1 MAVRTLSSV
10 TKTLAVLDYV
20 ASSPRPVR
28 LTEVAKGLEEA
39 RAATHQRLIT
49 LVDGGW
55 IEQTEEGSYRLTLRI
70 VRYASMAMEQGNLGE
85 RVADVL
91 QDMVTESLETAS
103 LAILEGHEAVIL
115 RRVESKGILRADLRV
130 GARLNLE
137 RTAMGRILVAH
148 ARPEVIAQLRAEG
161 VALPDEALLET
172 YRQQGYAVSGMTG
185 PRAVSAV
192 AVPIFDNHDHCI
204 AALAISGPE
213 AGFDLDKCA
222 AIASAA
228 ADVVNA
234 RLRGAQA

>member
-28 LTEVAKGLEEA
+28 LTEVAKALEEA

-49 LVDGGW
+49 LADGGW
-55 IEQTEEGSYRLTLRI
+55 IEQTEEGAYRLTLRI

-91 QDMVTESLETAS
+91 QDMVTDSLETAS
-103 LAILEGHEAVIL
+103 LAVLEGHEAVIL
-115 RRVESKGILRADLRV
+115 RRVESNGILRADLRV
-130 GARLNLE
+130 GARLSLE
-137 RTAMGRILVAH
+137 LSAMGRILMAH
-148 ARPEVIAQLRAEG
+148 ARPELIAQLQAEG
-161 VALPDEALLET
+161 VKLPSEDELAL
-172 YRQQGYAVSGMTG
+172 YRRQGYAVSGVSG

-192 AVPIFDNHDHCI
+192 AVPVFDSHDQCI
-204 AALAISGPE
+204 ATLAISGPQ